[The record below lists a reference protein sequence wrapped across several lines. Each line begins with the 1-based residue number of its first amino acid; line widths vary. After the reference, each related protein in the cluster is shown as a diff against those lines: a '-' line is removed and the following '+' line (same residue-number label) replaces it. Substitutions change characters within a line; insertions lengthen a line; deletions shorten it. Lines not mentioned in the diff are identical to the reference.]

1 MKTEFLSLLQITS
14 ATGEALFKVISDLF
28 AEIDVSLAN
37 CIGFAS
43 DGANNVCGVHNSV
56 LSRLKQVT
64 PHVIFV
70 KCTCHSLALCAEH
83 AFKKLPSNLEFLL
96 AEVARWFKCSTLRRE
111 EFKQIFKV
119 MNDELLQPS
128 RFITPS
134 TTRWLVKG
142 KCIFSILSQWE
153 ELKAYFAVINDKDK
167 NYHARVLC
175 EMLADCRNFLYL
187 TYVLPIIQDFEK
199 VNAAFQAS
207 NANPVKVFEDL
218 MQLHKSL
225 QVRLYG
231 GETGATNSEILPLDM
246 IHLGVKFER
255 ELLNKKNKLCVE
267 DVNIIKNRCRDFL
280 VEENSQLE
288 KRLSDNWEIISSINS
303 FSPSRCLNQM
313 RKNYKDIAT
322 NFFDITAYDCDT
334 LASQYNKLIM
344 INWKEEFPDGCIPED
359 PVAFWSVVRTYKNA
373 LDEHCFEELATTAL
387 TAYCLPLSNATVE
400 RVFSHVTA
408 VKNKLRNKLSTG
420 LLSAIIRIKTR
431 LHFSGNCCKNF
442 TVTDRMLS
450 LFNDS
455 MYTEV
460 EASSS
465 ATAST
470 SRAVQMSMDYEDFDE
485 VIAVPF

>member
-1 MKTEFLSLLQITS
+1 M
-14 ATGEALFKVISDLF
+14 
-28 AEIDVSLAN
+28 
-37 CIGFAS
+37 
-43 DGANNVCGVHNSV
+43 
-56 LSRLKQVT
+56 
-64 PHVIFV
+64 
-70 KCTCHSLALCAEH
+70 
-83 AFKKLPSNLEFLL
+83 
-96 AEVARWFKCSTLRRE
+96 
-111 EFKQIFKV
+111 
-119 MNDELLQPS
+119 
-128 RFITPS
+128 
-134 TTRWLVKG
+134 
-142 KCIFSILSQWE
+142 
-153 ELKAYFAVINDKDK
+153 
-167 NYHARVLC
+167 
-175 EMLADCRNFLYL
+175 
-187 TYVLPIIQDFEK
+187 
-199 VNAAFQAS
+199 
-207 NANPVKVFEDL
+207 
-218 MQLHKSL
+218 
-225 QVRLYG
+225 
-231 GETGATNSEILPLDM
+231 PL
-246 IHLGVKFER
+246 IV
-255 ELLNKKNKLCVE
+255 VE

-359 PVAFWSVVRTYKNA
+359 PVAFWSVVWTYKNA

-420 LLSAIIRIKTR
+420 LLSAIIGIKTR